1 MNDTGYLPPQAI
13 ETEDSVLGALILES
27 ESYSKISGLL
37 RQEMFY
43 REENKTIFEIIDEMH
58 RNQKKVDLVTVVQT
72 LKDAGKLS
80 QIGGP
85 LYISKLTRNVASAA
99 HLEHHSQIIA
109 DKYLLRKA
117 ITTATKIQ
125 KIAYENGDTEEII
138 DTWAQ
143 YETEVINT
151 FSGTERGATMFD
163 TLKDAFIDI
172 ENRTMNYRNGILPGI
187 STGFRSLDRI
197 TGGWRK
203 GRLIVVGGRPG
214 HGKSSIALH
223 FALTAAQSN
232 IPVFFFSLEM
242 IKNELVEICLSGI
255 SDVSRTAIR
264 DGELLDSDFSKL
276 NKAAGTIEKLP
287 ILWFDNPDLSASKII
302 GIVKNQ
308 MRKIGKGI
316 VIIDYL
322 QLIKPEKS
330 SKSQI
335 REQQVAEISRALKRM
350 TISEKIPIILLS
362 QLNRQGDA
370 EEPKLSHLRES
381 GSIEQDA
388 DIVLLVWKPVKDGFT
403 NNDNIIGYENLIQ
416 MKVAKSR
423 QGGLDTL
430 MIYENGQMTRFS
442 EKPFEK
448 LPY

>member
-172 ENRTMNYRNGILPGI
+172 ENRTMDYRNGILPGI

-223 FALTAAQSN
+223 FALTAAQNN

-308 MRKIGKGI
+308 MRKTGKGI

>member
-1 MNDTGYLPPQAI
+1 MNDIGYIPPQAI

-37 RQEMFY
+37 RPEMFY
-43 REENKTIFEIIDEMH
+43 REENKTIFETIAEMH
-58 RNQKKVDLVTVVQT
+58 RNQKNVDLVTVVQT
-72 LKDAGKLS
+72 LKDAGKLN

-85 LYISKLTRNVASAA
+85 LYISKLTRNVGSAA
-99 HLEHHSQIIA
+99 HLEHHAQIIA
-109 DKYLLRKA
+109 EKYLLRKA
-117 ITTATKIQ
+117 IITATKIQ
-125 KIAYENGDTEEII
+125 KIAYDNGDAEDII
-138 DTWAQ
+138 DSWTLF
-143 YETEVINT
+143 ESEVINT
-151 FSGTERGATMFD
+151 FTGYERGATMYD
-163 TLKDAFIDI
+163 TLKDTFNEI
-172 ENRTMNYRNGILPGI
+172 ENRTMNFRDGKLPGI

-197 TGGWRK
+197 SGGWRK

-223 FALTAAQSN
+223 FALTAAQYN
-232 IPVFFFSLEM
+232 IPVYFFSLEM

-264 DGELLDSDFSKL
+264 DGELLDSDFNKL

-302 GIVKNQ
+302 GIVKNK
-308 MRKIGKGI
+308 MRKTGKGI

-322 QLIKPEKS
+322 QLIRPEKV

-335 REQQVAEISRALKRM
+335 REQQVAEISRALKRL
-350 TISEKIPIILLS
+350 TLSEKIPVILLS
-362 QLNRQGDA
+362 QLNRQGDVD
-370 EEPKLSHLRES
+370 EPRLSHLRES

-388 DIVLLVWKPVKDGFT
+388 DIVLLVWKPEKDGFT
-403 NNDNIIGYENLIQ
+403 NTDNIIGYKNLIQ
-416 MKVAKSR
+416 MKVAKNR
-423 QGGLDTL
+423 QGGLGTL
-430 MIYENGQMTRFS
+430 MIYDNGQMTRFS

>member
-1 MNDTGYLPPQAI
+1 MNDIGYIPPQAI

-37 RQEMFY
+37 RPEMFY
-43 REENKTIFEIIDEMH
+43 REENKTIFETIAEMH
-58 RNQKKVDLVTVVQT
+58 RNQKNVDLVTVVQT

-172 ENRTMNYRNGILPGI
+172 ENRTMDYRNGILPGI

-223 FALTAAQSN
+223 FALTAAQNN